1 MQFVDPAEQ
10 SREKWIRGTDG
21 NSPEFDYDADNYQY

>member
-1 MQFVDPAEQ
+1 MEFVDPAEQ
-10 SREKWIRGTDG
+10 SREKWIRRTDG